1 MSLSKLSAT
10 LLLGMSGWAFAAAA
24 QAEPLH
30 LTILHY
36 NDMDRMEAENGRG
49 GFAKL
54 MAVLKDEVSRGD
66 RTVLLTHGG
75 DAISPSLLSGFDHG
89 AHIIDLINETPT
101 AIFVPGNHEFDFGP
115 EVAKQR
121 LSEAKF
127 PVVASNVLENGRII
141 EGAVETYTMDV
152 GDITLGFIG
161 LTTPDTVH
169 LASADGVEFAPV
181 LETTARLAEKLRK
194 DGADLVI
201 ALAHVDIGDDMDLI
215 RQGAVDVILAGHD
228 HNLMTFYDGK
238 TAFVESS
245 SQANYVTALD
255 LTIEQ
260 VDDEI
265 VWSPAFRTL
274 DTAAYEPDPEMA
286 AKVQQ
291 YLDRLSAE
299 LDIEIGKT
307 ETALDSR
314 RATVRSGE
322 AAIGNLIADA
332 IREAVGA
339 DIAITNGGG
348 IRADREYAPGTVLTR
363 RDIQSELPFGNKTV
377 KLEVTGRQIR
387 EALEIGF
394 SQAEEN
400 AGRFPHV
407 SGMTVTVDLSQP
419 PMNRVKEILVG
430 GVPLDD
436 GKTYTLATNDYMAE
450 GGDGYSALV
459 GSPNLIDPAAA
470 NFMSSQVI
478 DYIER
483 HGTVAPKVEGRI
495 VMQ

>member
-1 MSLSKLSAT
+1 MEYIDYARRSLN
-10 LLLGMSGWAFAAAA
+10 
-24 QAEPLH
+24 
-30 LTILHY
+30 Y
-36 NDMDRMEAENGRG
+36 
-49 GFAKL
+49 
-54 MAVLKDEVSRGD
+54 V
-66 RTVLLTHGG
+66 
-75 DAISPSLLSGFDHG
+75 
-89 AHIIDLINETPT
+89 
-101 AIFVPGNHEFDFGP
+101 
-115 EVAKQR
+115 
-121 LSEAKF
+121 
-127 PVVASNVLENGRII
+127 
-141 EGAVETYTMDV
+141 
-152 GDITLGFIG
+152 
-161 LTTPDTVH
+161 
-169 LASADGVEFAPV
+169 
-181 LETTARLAEKLRK
+181 
-194 DGADLVI
+194 
-201 ALAHVDIGDDMDLI
+201 DLI

-314 RATVRSGE
+314 RATVRGGE